1 MRCDEISE
9 NLRICS
15 TCRKEL
21 EELDQTRKFLRQ
33 WEDEPPLKSAA
44 ISPKRT
50 PFLRAAGWKYLRYA
64 AIAAAFLMAFMA
76 LANTQVTWNKEE
88 FSISMRLLPRELS
101 DKDYYTKAELRSL
114 LKQAFD
120 DSEYRMTETNY
131 LMMQKMLDMVEQDR
145 WMDLRLIR
153 AQIAQNRNTN

>member
-1 MRCDEISE
+1 MKVFEQFA
-9 NLRICS
+9 NL
-15 TCRKEL
+15 
-21 EELDQTRKFLRQ
+21 F
-33 WEDEPPLKSAA
+33 
-44 ISPKRT
+44 
-50 PFLRAAGWKYLRYA
+50 
-64 AIAAAFLMAFMA
+64 IAAAFLMAFMA